1 MNPMITTKIY
11 NRYTRNR
18 LKETSTLLKKIMKSQ
33 GKKLKEQRWSRKNKN
48 KQHNGKNNLKYQL
61 TKCYSQK
68 TKAGRED

>member
-33 GKKLKEQRWSRKNKN
+33 GKKLKEQR
-48 KQHNGKNNLKYQL
+48 
-61 TKCYSQK
+61 
-68 TKAGRED
+68 